1 MSNQIELRHLKYFLA
16 VAEDLHFR
24 NAADK
29 LFISQPGLSRQIKQ
43 MEVDL
48 GVKLFDRHNRK
59 VELTPAGKFLQ
70 KEVALQLKS
79 LEEVLSHAKL
89 LESGIDGNLRFGYIG
104 SAMQNIIPSL
114 LMNVR
119 KDFPMLRFDL
129 KEMDNKGQIDALVA
143 QDIDMGFVR
152 MERVPHSLQ
161 TQAILEDTFSIVVP
175 KDHFLTIDNFI
186 GLHQLKEEAFILFES
201 SYSQSYYEKVMQLFD
216 ESGFSPITSH
226 SSVNASTIF
235 RLVENNF
242 GVAIVPT
249 SLQLGYDMNVRF
261 IELKNYQQRTTL
273 RAIWNKTSRNPVLD
287 NVLNIVRSGFVVTT
301 S

>member
-43 MEVDL
+43 MEIDL

-59 VELTPAGKFLQ
+59 VELTQAGKYLQ
-70 KEVALQLKS
+70 KEVAIQLKS

-119 KDFPMLRFDL
+119 KDFPMLKFDL
-129 KEMDNKGQIDALVA
+129 KEMDNKDQIDALVS

-161 TQAILEDTFSIVVP
+161 TQAILEDTFSVVVP
-175 KDHFLTIDNFI
+175 KGHKLTVNNFVGI
-186 GLHQLKEEAFILFES
+186 HQLKDEAFILFEP

-249 SLQLGYDMNVRF
+249 SLQLGYDMKVKF
-261 IELKNYQQRTTL
+261 LELKKVSQRTTL
-273 RAIWNKTSRNPVLD
+273 RAVWNKENRNPTLN
-287 NVLNIVRSGFVVTT
+287 NVLNVMKKGK
-301 S
+301 